1 MKRSIVVVVNEEE
14 GASLEGGFL
23 DGVDQVQGDSRV
35 QNVAV

>member
-1 MKRSIVVVVNEEE
+1 MVVVNEEE

-35 QNVAV
+35 